1 MRIILITTLVAFLP
15 ELVIAQGAPL
25 TVNPMEPGVSVVRPE
40 YATPDGSRPDS
51 RTGEAPVSPHEL
63 RELLR
68 AQTDAIRA
76 LGSKVDAL
84 EDSLR
89 RIEGRLR

>member
-1 MRIILITTLVAFLP
+1 LIATLVALLP
-15 ELVIAQGAPL
+15 ELAIAQAAPL
-25 TVNPMEPGVSVVRPE
+25 TVNPMQPGVSVVRPE
-40 YATPDGSRPDS
+40 YATPDGRRPDS
-51 RTGEAPVSPHEL
+51 RSADAPVSTHEL

-89 RIEGRLR
+89 RIESKLR

>member
-1 MRIILITTLVAFLP
+1 MRIMIATLVALLP
-15 ELVIAQGAPL
+15 ELVIAQAAPL
-25 TVNPMEPGVSVVRPE
+25 TVNPMQPGVSVVRPE
-40 YATPDGSRPDS
+40 YATPDGRHPES
-51 RTGEAPVSPHEL
+51 RTAEAPVSPHEL

-76 LGSKVDAL
+76 LSSKVDAL

-89 RIEGRLR
+89 RLEGRLR